1 MLSSMITEGE
11 AKIKIVEE
19 LVVAANFRTTTMVVV
34 VLIKEISTMEVIF
47 PISL

>member
-1 MLSSMITEGE
+1 MITEVE

-19 LVVAANFRTTTMVVV
+19 FVVAADFRTTTMVVV
-34 VLIKEISTMEVIF
+34 VLIKEVPTMEVIF